1 VFPFNKF
8 PGIDM
13 ILSPEMRSTGEVMGT
28 DFDLGYSFAKAYI
41 GAGMKL
47 PLRGRVLL
55 TVKHDDKRAI
65 ISESK
70 ALHRGPV
77 TVRTIQELHATIKS

>member
-1 VFPFNKF
+1 
-8 PGIDM
+8 
-13 ILSPEMRSTGEVMGT
+13 MGT
-28 DFDLGYSFAKAYI
+28 DFDLGYAFARAYI

-70 ALHRGPV
+70 ALHRMGY
-77 TVRTIQELHATIKS
+77 ELTATEGTWRALSAAGVS